1 MRPTLTVNLGGLQFT
16 FNDNAYRLM
25 SEYLQSLSDAFR
37 AQGLDAAELCADIEN
52 RCAEILAET
61 HDRATYIVTEGD
73 ITSLI
78 DRMGR
83 PEEILDEQVA
93 EGPGFEQ
100 VKVKETV
107 VPPPY
112 IPKAPQPLRK
122 RLYRVRQGAEL
133 GGVCGGIAA
142 YCGWDPTYVR
152 IAAVL
157 LAILSASTVGIA
169 YLVLW
174 IVVPQA
180 KTPLQEMELRGE
192 SPTLNNIGN
201 TVKQAFGF
209 KEGQQGNVAPQA
221 PEVPFEKLNPGPPRH
236 ASRLVRFFAGVGK
249 CLLGFVALV
258 FICIVIALIT
268 ASIGGIIWGIT
279 MLVSGELPPHFFQ
292 QMGIVLTGTVIVGI
306 PLSMA
311 SWWIIR
317 SLFHL
322 SQRWQIKPAW
332 RLTLFVTWLITL
344 FICIK
349 FVRVYSSALQAM

>member
-1 MRPTLTVNLGGLQFT
+1 MRPTLTVNLGGMQFT

-25 SEYLQSLSDAFR
+25 SQYLQSLTDAFR
-37 AQGLDAAELCADIEN
+37 AQGLDADELVNDIEN
-52 RCAEILAET
+52 RCAEILDET

-83 PEEILDEQVA
+83 PEEILGEQVT
-93 EGPGFEQ
+93 EGPDFEQ

-112 IPKAPQPLRK
+112 IPQVPQPLRK
-122 RLYRVRQGAEL
+122 RLYRVKQGAEL

-142 YCGWDPTYVR
+142 YAGWDPTYVR
-152 IAAVL
+152 IATVI
-157 LAILSASTVGIA
+157 LAFLSASTVCIA

-209 KEGQQGNVAPQA
+209 NEKNAAAASAPA
-221 PEVPFEKLNPGPPRH
+221 PFEKLNPEPPRH
-236 ASRLVRFFAGVGK
+236 ASRAVRLFAGLGK
-249 CLLGFVALV
+249 CFLGLVALV
-258 FICIVIALIT
+258 FSSIVIALV
-268 ASIGGIIWGIT
+268 AAFIGCCIWGVT
-279 MLVSGELPPHFFQ
+279 MLVHDSELPAHFFQ
-292 QMGIVLTGTVIVGI
+292 QIGIVITGTVIGGI
-306 PLSMA
+306 PLALMA
-311 SWWIIR
+311 WWIIR
-317 SLFHL
+317 SIFHL
-322 SQRWQIKPAW
+322 SPRWQIKPTW
-332 RLTLFVTWLITL
+332 RLALFVTWLVTL

-349 FVRVYSSALQAM
+349 LVRVYSSAIQAM